1 MLWNSF
7 LAFFGDFWD
16 LKSSNH
22 LIYIQRSLCLVNFT
36 NFDFDQLFGMGD
48 ETNPIM
54 MLVWIIPIIIFV
66 FYGQRIQLYIT
77 SGEIKKGIKKLDS
90 FRDESRTELI
100 DYIGNNQ
107 SPKNNNLTEK
117 IDRFLEYFTIMPV
130 DMDPNGIV
138 DKVRHTV
145 RSRED
150 YTREHVRSLSPEISE
165 IELNKVQT
173 LLEIASSL
181 QMIYKIINH
190 MYLTAKK
197 QNNYPLILPL
207 QMLLPFIMEH
217 AEAMKEAIP
226 AFKTGQPV
234 GDGIGPMV
242 VGKMMLSHPKET
254 ISFQTSL
261 AQTEFKDRKLF
272 LLKAEGPGSTVGR
285 PADGLENLISKV
297 HLDAI
302 IMIDAA
308 LKMEGEDSAS
318 IAQGFGAAIGGIG
331 TEKFQ
336 IEEIATKSNIP
347 IFSIVVKQS
356 VKEAITLMTKEIS
369 DQAKSVTE
377 QVYEMIGDNTKPGQS
392 VLVMGVGNT
401 VGVP

>member
-1 MLWNSF
+1 ML
-7 LAFFGDFWD
+7 
-16 LKSSNH
+16 
-22 LIYIQRSLCLVNFT
+22 ILVNFT
-36 NFDFDQLFGMGD
+36 NFDFDQLFSMGD
-48 ETNPIM
+48 DSNPIM
-54 MLVWIIPIIIFV
+54 MLVWILPIILFV
-66 FYGQRIQLYIT
+66 FYGQHIQLLVT
-77 SGEIKKGIKKLDS
+77 SSQLKKGIKKLDG

-100 DYIGNNQ
+100 NYL
-107 SPKNNNLTEK
+107 KRNLNVKDDPVKK
-117 IDRFLEYFTIMPV
+117 IDKFLDYFTIMPV

-138 DKVRHTV
+138 EKVRHTV

-150 YTREHVRSLSPEISE
+150 YTRKHVKSLSPEMTD
-165 IELNKVQT
+165 IELTRVQT

-190 MYLTAKK
+190 MFLTAKK

-207 QMLLPFIMEH
+207 QMILPFIMEQ
-217 AEAMKEAIP
+217 AEAMKDAIP

-242 VGKMMLSHPKET
+242 VGKMMLNIEKET
-254 ISFQTSL
+254 IAFQTTF
-261 AQTEFKDRKLF
+261 AKTDFEDRTIF

-285 PADGLENLISKV
+285 PADALETIVSNNKL
-297 HLDAI
+297 HAI

-308 LKMEGEDSAS
+308 LKLEGEDSAS

-336 IEEIATKSNIP
+336 IEAIATNNTIP

-356 VKEAITLMTKEIS
+356 VKEAITLMTKEIA
-369 DQAKSVTE
+369 DKADDVRL
-377 QVYEMIGDNTKPGQS
+377 QVYDMILENTKQGQS
-392 VLVMGVGNT
+392 VAIIGVGNT
-401 VGVP
+401 AGVPQ